1 MTQDKQTV
9 TEQYKNSGNL
19 NARIALHARCSV
31 NEYPWQ
37 RWVFDHFAVPTEAR
51 ILELGCGPG
60 NLWQENADRIPVG
73 WYITLSDFSAGM
85 LDDARRN
92 LSAVTHPFTFRVI
105 DAAAIPFDAM
115 TFDAVLANH
124 MLYHAPDRSQALAE
138 IQRVLKPDGWFFAST
153 VGETHLRELWELVD
167 VYRPGT
173 IARCSVVTAG
183 FTLENGAAQL
193 SEWFSDVEMYSYED
207 ALVVTEPDLLL
218 AYILSSS
225 VLTREPLSIRQQDAL
240 LASIKARIADHGA
253 IHITKTSGLF
263 RARCGGG

>member
-9 TEQYKNSGNL
+9 VEQYKDSGNL
-19 NARIALHARCSV
+19 NARIALHDRCSV

-37 RWVFDHFAVPTEAR
+37 RWVFDHFTCSTEAR

-60 NLWQENADRIPVG
+60 NLWRENADRIPVG
-73 WYITLSDFSAGM
+73 WDITLSDFSAGM

-105 DAAAIPFDAM
+105 DAATIPFDAM

-124 MLYHAPDRSQALAE
+124 MLYHVPDRSQTLAE
-138 IQRVLKPDGWFFAST
+138 IQRVLKPGGRFFTST
-153 VGETHLRELWELVD
+153 VGETHMRELWELVD

-173 IARCSVVTAG
+173 ITRRSVVTAG

-225 VLTREPLSIRQQDAL
+225 ILITEPLSPGQQTAL
-240 LASIKARIADHGA
+240 LALIKARIADHGA
-253 IHITKTSGLF
+253 IHITKASGLF